1 MITLVFVIII
11 VAVVAIFSIQNSTPV
26 SVMFLSWH
34 FEASLAIIILLS
46 VLTGLIIGMIV
57 LLSIRF
63 VRSSRKKG
71 NQESKGVFKEKRT

>member
-1 MITLVFVIII
+1 VITLIFVIII
-11 VAVVAIFSIQNSTPV
+11 VALVAVFSIQNAAPV

-63 VRSSRKKG
+63 IRSGRKKDK
-71 NQESKGVFKEKRT
+71 QQHPETV

>member
-1 MITLVFVIII
+1 VITIVFIIII
-11 VAVVAIFSIQNSTPV
+11 VAVVAIFSIQNAAPV

-57 LLSIRF
+57 LFSIRF
-63 VRSSRKKG
+63 VRSARKKER
-71 NQESKGVFKEKRT
+71 QEHNNTV

>member
-1 MITLVFVIII
+1 MITIVFIIII
-11 VAVVAIFSIQNSTPV
+11 VAVVAIFSIQNAAPV

-57 LLSIRF
+57 LFSIRF
-63 VRSSRKKG
+63 VRSARKKER
-71 NQESKGVFKEKRT
+71 QEHNNTV